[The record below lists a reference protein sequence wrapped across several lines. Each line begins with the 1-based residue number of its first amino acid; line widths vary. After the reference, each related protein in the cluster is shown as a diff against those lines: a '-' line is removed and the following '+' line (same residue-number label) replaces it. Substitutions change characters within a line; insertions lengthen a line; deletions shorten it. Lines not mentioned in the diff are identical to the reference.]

1 MAERIY
7 LFALTKLQAQTAR
20 EALHSALAGDWT
32 EGDFCWTERE
42 HKAAH
47 EAAHRLSHPRCIV
60 VEGSDLAEAQNKS
73 TADADQP

>member
-20 EALHSALAGDWT
+20 EALHSALAGDPS

-42 HKAAH
+42 QKAAD
-47 EAAHRLSHPRCIV
+47 EAAHRLARPTCLVI
-60 VEGSDLAEAQNKS
+60 EDASDVADMWSKS
-73 TADADQP
+73 TEDAN